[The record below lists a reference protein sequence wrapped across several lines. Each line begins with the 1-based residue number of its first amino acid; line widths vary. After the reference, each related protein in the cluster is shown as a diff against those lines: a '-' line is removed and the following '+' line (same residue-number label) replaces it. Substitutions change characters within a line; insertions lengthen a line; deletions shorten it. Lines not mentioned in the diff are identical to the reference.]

1 MLSGDSIS
9 LEISKFGKRNSEQ
22 SESQSDARVSLSVSR
37 TMESRA
43 PMVTGSAEDD
53 PLAKDAD
60 VRRSERLPS
69 STGLACVYY
78 TTETITGWLEVAD
91 RLLAHFFRDR
101 RTRSKDWWFNLL
113 DSWGK
118 FDPLLA
124 QLLQPHQPRIKQ
136 GANTRSF
143 ALTIAWL
150 QLALHYLS
158 RWSNTKLL

>member
-1 MLSGDSIS
+1 
-9 LEISKFGKRNSEQ
+9 
-22 SESQSDARVSLSVSR
+22 
-37 TMESRA
+37 MESRA

-78 TTETITGWLEVAD
+78 TTETIT
-91 RLLAHFFRDR
+91 HFFRDCR
-101 RTRSKDWWFNLL
+101 SRSKDWWFNLL

-143 ALTIAWL
+143 ALTIASL
-150 QLALHYLS
+150 QLALHDLS
-158 RWSNTKLL
+158 GWSNTKLL

>member
-1 MLSGDSIS
+1 
-9 LEISKFGKRNSEQ
+9 
-22 SESQSDARVSLSVSR
+22 
-37 TMESRA
+37 MESRA

-91 RLLAHFFRDR
+91 RLLAHFFRNCR
-101 RTRSKDWWFNLL
+101 SRSKDWWFNLL

-124 QLLQPHQPRIKQ
+124 QLLQ
-136 GANTRSF
+136 
-143 ALTIAWL
+143 
-150 QLALHYLS
+150 LALHYLS

>member
-1 MLSGDSIS
+1 
-9 LEISKFGKRNSEQ
+9 
-22 SESQSDARVSLSVSR
+22 
-37 TMESRA
+37 MESRA

-69 STGLACVYY
+69 STGLA
-78 TTETITGWLEVAD
+78 
-91 RLLAHFFRDR
+91 HFFRNCR
-101 RTRSKDWWFNLL
+101 SRSKDWWFNLL

-143 ALTIAWL
+143 ALTIASL
-150 QLALHYLS
+150 QLARHDLS
-158 RWSNTKLL
+158 GWSNTKLL